1 MPCRIRCRSSA
12 VMSSAPAT
20 TIATNRKAHH
30 DYQILEHCEAGIEL
44 RGTEVK
50 SLRLGE
56 VSLVGAYVQ
65 IENGEAILSGMTIQP
80 YAFGN
85 RFNHES
91 DRPRRLLLH
100 RHEVLKLK
108 ADVEQDGHT
117 LVPLRLYFRK
127 RVVKVEVG
135 ICRGKKLVDK
145 RETLKRKTSDRE
157 AARAIRT
164 AGKR

>member
-1 MPCRIRCRSSA
+1 
-12 VMSSAPAT
+12 MSSVPDNN
-20 TIATNRKAHH
+20 IATNRKAYH

-50 SLRLGE
+50 SLRLGQ

-65 IENGEAILSGMTIQP
+65 IERDEAILSGMTIQP
-80 YAFGN
+80 YSFGN

-100 RHEVLKLK
+100 RREIVKLK
-108 ADVEQDGHT
+108 ADLEQQGHT

-127 RVVKVEVG
+127 RSVKVDIGV
-135 ICRGKKLVDK
+135 CRGKKLVDK
-145 RETLKRKTSDRE
+145 RETLKQKTSDRE
-157 AARAIRT
+157 AARAIRS